1 MALVGHGNIR
11 RAVLK
16 DELRPAT
23 EDEVNKM
30 VQILEASL
38 EEGAKGLSS
47 GLEYWPGSVSNFEE
61 ILPLCE
67 VTKRYNGLYTT
78 HVRNR
83 DLSYDVGF
91 SEALAMARISGVK
104 LQISHIQPKF
114 GAPPYAMEHTLEMIH
129 WAGKSGADVSFD
141 IIPHEWNHTRL
152 TASLPPWAFEGGLQK
167 LRDRLTKRDL
177 VKR

>member
-1 MALVGHGNIR
+1 
-11 RAVLK
+11 
-16 DELRPAT
+16 
-23 EDEVNKM
+23 M
-30 VQILEASL
+30 VHILEFSL

-47 GLEYWPGSVSNFEE
+47 GLEDWPGSVSNFEE

-91 SEALAMARISGVK
+91 SEALAMARISGGQTSN
-104 LQISHIQPKF
+104 LPHPAQIR
-114 GAPPYAMEHTLEMIH
+114 GAPLRHGAHPGNDTLG
-129 WAGKSGADVSFD
+129 WKSGADVFFD

-152 TASLPPWAFEGGLQK
+152 TASLPPWAFEGGLEK
-167 LRDRLTKRDL
+167 LRDRLKKPDIS
-177 VKR
+177 